1 MFDNVEDPLL
11 IKMQSKSREWEHAT
25 DRRAI
30 FLACYTMMTHN
41 MTASVRQQEFH
52 DSEWAYRFIGRFA
65 DYYFEAL
72 AAYEEEPL
80 QSPRV
85 WQIAHQSCH
94 NTAIQPLQLLLLGIN
109 AHINYDLVLT
119 LEELLRPEWNTL
131 NSSGRAARLADY
143 QYVNDIIGRTI
154 DAVQDD
160 ILAPEMPFMRRID
173 MAMGPADEWLL
184 SRLLARWRS
193 RAWRDT
199 MLMLA
204 AGNTHTRLQITKG
217 VEISTV
223 RRAKAICRPQRIS
236 AWRKIL

>member
-1 MFDNVEDPLL
+1 LFDIVDDLLL
-11 IKMQSKSREWEHAT
+11 IRMKSLSQEWQRTA
-25 DRRAI
+25 DRREV

-41 MTASVRQQEFH
+41 MTTAVRQQEFY
-52 DSEWAYRFIGRFA
+52 DPQWTYRFINRFA

-72 AAYEEEPL
+72 TAFDENPL

-94 NTAIQPLQLLLLGIN
+94 NVAMQPLQLLLLGIN

-119 LEELLRPEWNTL
+119 LEELLRPEWDGLDNA
-131 NSSGRAARLADY
+131 GRAARLADY
-143 QYVNDIIGRTI
+143 LYVNDIIGRTI

-160 ILAPEMPFMRRID
+160 ILSPEMPFIRVFD
-173 MAMGPADEWLL
+173 FAMGPADEWLL

-204 AGNTHTRLQITKG
+204 AGNRHTQLQIVKG
-217 VEISTV
+217 VEIATV
-223 RRAKAICRPQRIS
+223 RRAKAICRPRRMA
-236 AWRKIL
+236 AWRKFL